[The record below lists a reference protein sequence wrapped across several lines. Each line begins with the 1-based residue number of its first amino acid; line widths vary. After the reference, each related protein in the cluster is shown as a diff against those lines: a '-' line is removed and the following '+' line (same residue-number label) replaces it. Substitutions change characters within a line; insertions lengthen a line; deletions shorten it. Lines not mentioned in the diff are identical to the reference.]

1 LVPRYSNLTHAYNFL
16 LCTAGISKNASI
28 QCSTSS
34 YSKSEK
40 NKMFRKQSFKSF
52 SKSKHLRR
60 KKQQLAQTEIT
71 SFLRPTFLLR
81 YFSKLHFF
89 TNFFFGV
96 DKLTIRDTWR
106 QSSRR
111 LSVST
116 TRSDLQVSNR
126 SAFKLR

>member
-1 LVPRYSNLTHAYNFL
+1 MPTIFYYVQPVSLKTLQYNVLLLPTAKAKRIKCLGSKVSNLF
-16 LCTAGISKNASI
+16 
-28 QCSTSS
+28 
-34 YSKSEK
+34 
-40 NKMFRKQSFKSF
+40 QSFETF
-52 SKSKHLRR
+52 SKTKHLRR
-60 KKQQLAQTEIT
+60 KKQQLAQNEIT